1 MVRNNGL
8 DEGDSMLNEK
18 KNPIK
23 SKKTPKI
30 ATKTDVA
37 KEIAKS
43 NKKHAKMM
51 KMLAE

>member
-1 MVRNNGL
+1 MVTSNGI
-8 DEGDSMLNEK
+8 DEGDRMLNEK
-18 KNPIK
+18 KIQK
-23 SKKTPKI
+23 SEKAPKI

-37 KEIAKS
+37 KAIAKS